1 MPSEADAGGC
11 RRTVDNPL
19 SQSAELVVLDEESG
33 REGLLLPLFCIMEAP
48 ISLAG
53 ELFSCDAKLWREQY
67 IERIFDWWASV
78 SDIRRL
84 GTETYLL
91 FPAALDMPAKRLAM
105 PPCPL

>member
-1 MPSEADAGGC
+1 M
-11 RRTVDNPL
+11 
-19 SQSAELVVLDEESG
+19 VLAEESG
-33 REGLLLPLFCIMEAP
+33 REGLLLPLFCFIEAS